1 MRILRP
7 IAGIIGVGLLGLA
20 IPGLVVD
27 LHDSWMENTF
37 HILAFGGLS
46 AYAVYFSLT
55 GRFTLRATEQESR
68 KV

>member
-7 IAGIIGVGLLGLA
+7 IAGIIAVGFLGLA

-37 HILAFGGLS
+37 HILTFGGLS
-46 AYAVYFSLT
+46 AYAVYFSVT
-55 GRFTLRATEQESR
+55 GRFTSRATEQENGT
-68 KV
+68 V